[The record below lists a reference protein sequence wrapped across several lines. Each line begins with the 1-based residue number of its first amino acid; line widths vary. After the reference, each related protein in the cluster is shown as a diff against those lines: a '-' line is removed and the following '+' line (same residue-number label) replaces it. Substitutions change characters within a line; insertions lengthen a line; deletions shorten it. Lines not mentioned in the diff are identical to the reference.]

1 MLEIYSIDFYRYFI
15 DIILCFF
22 FFVILLWLELY
33 VSILEYDSYS
43 VNAWNCVINVS
54 EGLMRERVKIF
65 KERVNL

>member
-1 MLEIYSIDFYRYFI
+1 M
-15 DIILCFF
+15 FF

-65 KERVNL
+65 KERINL